1 MLLEERKQW
10 RRAFEQGDKP
20 TSPLLTDYR
29 KGRNRESFRL
39 SRVVEE
45 ICEYVLYLEDRLS
58 EYDLDKD

>member
-1 MLLEERKQW
+1 MLLEERKRW
-10 RRAFEQGDKP
+10 RQAFEHGTRP
-20 TSPLLTDYR
+20 ISPLLSDYR
-29 KGRNRESFRL
+29 KGRNSEQFRL